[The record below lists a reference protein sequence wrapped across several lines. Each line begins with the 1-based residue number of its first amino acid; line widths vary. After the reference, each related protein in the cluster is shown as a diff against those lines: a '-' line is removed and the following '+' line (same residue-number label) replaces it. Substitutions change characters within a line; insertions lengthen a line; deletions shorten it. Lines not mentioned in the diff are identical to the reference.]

1 MRFFKKKKTQVQRPQ
16 AARPRGCSRIPCI
29 PIVQLSSQVYTQH
42 VQNTRKSV
50 PPLDNKR
57 NACNSP
63 PGTLPPTGSTF
74 SASAVVVQQRRG
86 KYMRTHARS
95 SHTDMRNRHSEE
107 VVTMA
112 WRVCAER
119 ICCEGAF
126 SAACVRRRGGAG
138 EEGERGYGQHVHDSS
153 SLQMEVCP
161 FLLAMESAVSPKLF
175 VTSFLAPASSS
186 ARATCS

>member
-1 MRFFKKKKTQVQRPQ
+1 MRLLFVFLGYAFLGIKQKTGAQRPQ
-16 AARPRGCSRIPCI
+16 GPRPRGCRRIPCI

-50 PPLDNKR
+50 LPLENKR
-57 NACNSP
+57 SACNSQ

-95 SHTDMRNRHSEE
+95 SHTDMRNRHSEG

-119 ICCEGAF
+119 ICCEVAF
-126 SAACVRRRGGAG
+126 SAVCEEAGPSRRGGR
-138 EEGERGYGQHVHDSS
+138 EGVW
-153 SLQMEVCP
+153 
-161 FLLAMESAVSPKLF
+161 AA
-175 VTSFLAPASSS
+175 
-186 ARATCS
+186 CSRLE

>member
-1 MRFFKKKKTQVQRPQ
+1 MRLFKKKKTRVQRPQ

-74 SASAVVVQQRRG
+74 SAFAVVVQQRRG

-112 WRVCAER
+112 WRICAER

-126 SAACVRRRGGAG
+126 SAACVRRRGRSRRGG
-138 EEGERGYGQHVHDSS
+138 REGVW
-153 SLQMEVCP
+153 
-161 FLLAMESAVSPKLF
+161 AA
-175 VTSFLAPASSS
+175 
-186 ARATCS
+186 CSRLE

>member
-1 MRFFKKKKTQVQRPQ
+1 MRFFLKKKTRVQRPQ

-29 PIVQLSSQVYTQH
+29 PIVQLSSQVYTHH

-112 WRVCAER
+112 WRVWR
-119 ICCEGAF
+119 RTF

-138 EEGERGYGQHVHDSS
+138 EERERGYGQHVHDSS

-186 ARATCS
+186 ARAHRS